1 VTGDRRLMDA
11 RQTSRPPIL
20 VIGGPRMGT
29 TWVAEALS
37 FVRGASWINEPDNEW
52 PDPFA
57 LKAKLPLGRFPIL
70 DERDPDP
77 PGYFELWQRTFAG
90 FRQGGPLPRL
100 ADRLENWGKTRRDL
114 WRALCDHAGP
124 RVAPW
129 LRVLVSLARP
139 PSDQVQAE
147 VVVVKSVH
155 APLALEWV
163 ASRFGPRVVIVLRH
177 PLNTI
182 ASWLEFG
189 WGGCYLDTH
198 PKVRER
204 FAGPWGFPDVPEG
217 RSLVSAV
224 TWEVA
229 LFTSVLQAAA
239 EGQPDR
245 LAISHEALCADP
257 IGGFRGLCADLGLE
271 WTDEAER
278 FVRESD
284 RPGTGYETARV
295 AAEQPDRWK
304 SRLSPEHLQEIRAL
318 LSRIR
323 SAPWAE
329 NVVGELG

>member
-1 VTGDRRLMDA
+1 
-11 RQTSRPPIL
+11 
-20 VIGGPRMGT
+20 VIGGPRTGT

-37 FVRGASWINEPDNEW
+37 FAPGAAWINEPDNEW

-57 LKAKLPLGRFPIL
+57 LRAKLPLGRFPIL

-77 PGYFELWQRTFAG
+77 PEYLELWRRAFAG
-90 FRQGGPLPRL
+90 LRQSGPLLAL
-100 ADRLENWGKTRRDL
+100 ADRLENWPKTRRDL
-114 WRALCDHAGP
+114 WRALCDHANP

-139 PSDQVQAE
+139 PSRQVE
-147 VVVVKSVH
+147 CDVLVVKSVH
-155 APLALEWV
+155 APLALEWLTT
-163 ASRFGPRVVIVLRH
+163 RLQPRVVVVFRH
-177 PLNTI
+177 PFNTI

-204 FAGPWGFPDVPEG
+204 FAAPWGFPDLDEG

-239 EGQPDR
+239 QEHPDWV
-245 LAISHEALCADP
+245 AVSHESLCTDP
-257 IGGFRGLCADLGLE
+257 IGGFQQIYSDLGLT
-271 WTDEAER
+271 WTAGTER
-278 FVRESD
+278 FIRESN
-284 RPGTGYETARV
+284 RAGMGYETARV

-304 SRLSPEHLQEIRAL
+304 RRLSSDQVHEIRSL
-318 LSRIR
+318 LSRIQA
-323 SAPWAE
+323 APWIDE
-329 NVVGELG
+329 VGRDVE